1 MRAVIWLLW
10 LSHSVMSDSL
20 WPRGLQDAR
29 LPCLLL
35 SLGACSNSCP
45 LSQWCHPTTS
55 SSIAPFSS
63 CPQSFPAS
71 RSFSRSQ
78 FFTSGGRS
86 IGASASVSVLPVNIQ
101 GWFPLGW
108 TGSKVLAE
116 VEYWNSLLHPNPL
129 IWTTLCLQ
137 WLGTLRSIPLLH
149 PEYLECDHNS
159 GWQSPQRCDR
169 QVSGPPAKMSTSWF
183 LEPMN
188 VLCCS
193 VAYSRLTPWVPMDCS
208 TPCSLLSPRVCSNSC
223 PLSECVMMGGKRELR
238 LQIEL
243 KLLMCWS

>member
-1 MRAVIWLLW
+1 M
-10 LSHSVMSDSL
+10 
-20 WPRGLQDAR
+20 
-29 LPCLLL
+29 
-35 SLGACSNSCP
+35 
-45 LSQWCHPTTS
+45 
-55 SSIAPFSS
+55 
-63 CPQSFPAS
+63 
-71 RSFSRSQ
+71 
-78 FFTSGGRS
+78 
-86 IGASASVSVLPVNIQ
+86 NIQ

-116 VEYWNSLLHPNPL
+116 VEYWNSVLHPNPP

-169 QVSGPPAKMSTSWF
+169 QVNGPPTKMSTSWF

-188 VLCCS
+188 VLCWCS